1 MSNYV
6 LDDKYITWMIDR
18 DTVLIISL
26 TSGGGDGEIER
37 ETEKE
42 GDCVCV
48 CMLIVFLF
56 SQLGLN
62 DNQVENHRKS
72 SWWCTAYIYIYI
84 LW

>member
-1 MSNYV
+1 MLVVYSKTDIYIYIHIYREREMSNYV

-42 GDCVCV
+42 GVCVCV
-48 CMLIVFLF
+48 YANCVFVF
-56 SQLGLN
+56 PVG
-62 DNQVENHRKS
+62 
-72 SWWCTAYIYIYI
+72 T
-84 LW
+84 